1 MKTRKIQICK
11 WKPGSRNATVDA
23 FVKRGAID
31 SGAHAVAKKVLADIR
46 RRGDRAIVACAR
58 RYDGVDLPPSA
69 FRVRPAEMERAVSRV
84 SAAEKRAIRKARRHI
99 RAFARAGMKRNWSMK
114 TSGGGRIGEQFSPY
128 DRVGIYVPGG
138 EAPLV
143 STALMTATLANVAGV
158 EEVVACT
165 PCDDERK
172 INPVLVYALVAA
184 GATEIYRL
192 GGIQAIGAMAYGT
205 PTLARVQKIV
215 GPGNAFVTAAKK
227 LVYGDVALDLV
238 AGPSEI
244 CILADTSANPRFVAA
259 DLIAQ
264 AEHGTGDEKALLIT
278 TSERLAAHVSVELDQ
293 QASTCGREKAIRTI
307 MHKGML
313 LVVVRTLDD
322 GIALCNRFAP
332 EHLELM
338 VRNPGRWAKR
348 VTCAGAVFLGPWT
361 PEAAGDFV
369 VGPSHVLP
377 TGGAAASFSGLTVD
391 DFLRRT
397 SVMTYTRTDLMEA
410 LPVIET
416 FGSIEGLDGHAR
428 SAKIRFDRS

>member
-1 MKTRKIQICK
+1 
-11 WKPGSRNATVDA
+11 
-23 FVKRGAID
+23 
-31 SGAHAVAKKVLADIR
+31 
-46 RRGDRAIVACAR
+46 
-58 RYDGVDLPPSA
+58 
-69 FRVRPAEMERAVSRV
+69 
-84 SAAEKRAIRKARRHI
+84 
-99 RAFARAGMKRNWSMK
+99 
-114 TSGGGRIGEQFSPY
+114 
-128 DRVGIYVPGG
+128 
-138 EAPLV
+138 
-143 STALMTATLANVAGV
+143 
-158 EEVVACT
+158 
-165 PCDDERK
+165 
-172 INPVLVYALVAA
+172 
-184 GATEIYRL
+184 
-192 GGIQAIGAMAYGT
+192 
-205 PTLARVQKIV
+205 
-215 GPGNAFVTAAKK
+215 
-227 LVYGDVALDLV
+227 
-238 AGPSEI
+238 
-244 CILADTSANPRFVAA
+244 
-259 DLIAQ
+259 
-264 AEHGTGDEKALLIT
+264 
-278 TSERLAAHVSVELDQ
+278 
-293 QASTCGREKAIRTI
+293 

-313 LVVVRTLDD
+313 LVVVRTLDN